1 MQQINYSKILWIVGF
16 AVFAAVSCWATAESL
31 HLLLSSWPVVF
42 CWVIT
47 VGFFV
52 IASLGSKM
60 IVDSLDEDLYIEG
73 KGKRFCGGVII
84 LLFFW
89 LLFSMPTNTHTFF
102 YYTVINDKVNTDI
115 SVTRGYLGQVKNNT
129 NNEAQAQIKVNELR
143 NNITVLLDELTAEIM
158 NEANPGDGPKSWE
171 IRRKIAALLEV
182 PTIEPL
188 SYKGTSKQDRERLC
202 GVYRHKIIPLADKR
216 ASHIMKFIL
225 TPNTDNIKEV
235 KRDDQNLALVKKYI
249 DDKTIDLNDANDVE
263 GVCEKL
269 NTAYNTVKK
278 NRDFINFSSKT
289 DEAAYT
295 ADTPVTKVKRMI
307 SVVDVWKDFLAG
319 QYAGYGFG
327 LWVLGSILVDVA
339 AFIFFTLAFKK
350 KNTFNF

>member
-1 MQQINYSKILWIVGF
+1 MQQNKLKILWLAGF
-16 AVFAAVSCWATAESL
+16 VAFATVSCWATADSL
-31 HLLLSSWPVVF
+31 HLLLSSWPVVI
-42 CWVIT
+42 CWVVT

-52 IASLGSKM
+52 IASVGSKM
-60 IVDSLDEDLYIEG
+60 IVDSFDKDRYLEG
-73 KGKRFCGGVII
+73 RGKWFCGGVII

-102 YYTVINDKVNTDI
+102 YRTAIKDRVNTDI

-129 NNEAQAQIKVNELR
+129 NNEKQAQLKVNELR
-143 NNITVLLDELTAEIM
+143 NNVGVLLGELEAEIM
-158 NEANPGDGPKSWE
+158 NEANPGDGSKSQE
-171 IRRKIAALLEV
+171 IRRRIAALLGV
-182 PTIEPL
+182 PTIERL
-188 SYKGTSKQDRERLC
+188 SYKGTSKQDRKRLC
-202 GVYRHKIIPLADKR
+202 DAYRHKIIPLAENR
-216 ASHIMKFIL
+216 ANNIMKFIL
-225 TPNTDNIKEV
+225 TPNADNLKEV

-295 ADTPVTKVKRMI
+295 ADTPVTKAKRMI

-327 LWVLGSILVDVA
+327 LWILGSILVDVA

-350 KNTFNF
+350 SF

>member
-60 IVDSLDEDLYIEG
+60 IVDSLDKDLYIEG
-73 KGKRFCGGVII
+73 RGKRFCGGVII

-143 NNITVLLDELTAEIM
+143 NNITVLLGELTAEIM
-158 NEANPGDGPKSWE
+158 NEANPGDGPKSRE
-171 IRRKIAALLEV
+171 IRRKIAAVLGV
-182 PTIEPL
+182 ATIEPL

-202 GVYRHKIIPLADKR
+202 GVYRHKIIPLADER

-235 KRDDQNLALVKKYI
+235 RGVDKNLALVKKYI
-249 DDKTIDLNDANDVE
+249 DERKIDLRDANDIE

-278 NRDFINFSSKT
+278 NRDFVNFSSKV